1 MPSDHFLTNLRRT
14 PSLTAG
20 IPRLLSLLGP
30 IIPHCHGRHPLPL
43 YDQSALLGG
52 AGAAAQ
58 TAKLVFFLANFG
70 AGMLGH
76 VAPATIGLPM
86 ELMNII
92 FLVCGAVALP
102 AQIALYRCF
111 FLDYP
116 FGQALAMTA
125 SAVFFSFVFGGV
137 CAPYFG
143 INDFSLPSS
152 LIEVN
157 DSFKANEASA
167 AHHMFGEAVFMLVM
181 LSWFTMTPSAK
192 AHTA

>member
-1 MPSDHFLTNLRRT
+1 
-14 PSLTAG
+14 
-20 IPRLLSLLGP
+20 
-30 IIPHCHGRHPLPL
+30 
-43 YDQSALLGG
+43 
-52 AGAAAQ
+52 
-58 TAKLVFFLANFG
+58 
-70 AGMLGH
+70 
-76 VAPATIGLPM
+76 
-86 ELMNII
+86 
-92 FLVCGAVALP
+92 
-102 AQIALYRCF
+102 
-111 FLDYP
+111 
-116 FGQALAMTA
+116 MTA

-192 AHTA
+192 AHTS